1 MRVLRRVRPPSP
13 YLALAIGVLAAST
26 ASLFIRYTQQEGVPS
41 LTIAAV
47 RLTLAALLLTPVAWR
62 HHREELRRLSRAG
75 YSLALASGFFLAVH
89 FASWITSLEHTSVLI
104 SVVLVS
110 TSPLWVALL
119 APLLIREVFDRR
131 TLLGIIIAFI
141 GGILITLA
149 EGNSTSGPQA
159 APLLGSVLALIG
171 AIAVALYLIAGRRL
185 RASLSVVT
193 YIWLVYGTAA
203 IVLLLAVAL
212 TGGSLVGY
220 SPAAY
225 FWMFMLAVIPQ
236 LIGHSSFN
244 YALGHLPAAYV
255 SLVSLAE
262 PAGSSVLAF
271 IFLGEAPATLQ
282 VIGAGLILLGVFVA
296 QQTTARPASPPV
308 SPDVPTE

>member
-1 MRVLRRVRPPSP
+1 MRALRRVRPPSP

-47 RLTLAALLLTPVAWR
+47 RLSLAALLLTPVALR
-62 HHREELRRLSRAG
+62 NHRGELRRLSGAG

-119 APLLIREVFDRR
+119 APLLIREAFNRR
-131 TLLGIIIAFI
+131 TLLGIIVAFG

-149 EGNSTSGPQA
+149 EGNSTSGPQP
-159 APLLGSVLALIG
+159 APSLGSILALTG

-185 RASLSVVT
+185 RANLSVVA

-203 IVLLLAVAL
+203 VVLLLTVAL
-212 TGGSLVGY
+212 TGSSLAGY

-271 IFLGEAPATLQ
+271 IFLGEAPAALQ

-296 QQTTARPASPPV
+296 QQTTVRPAHPPV
-308 SPDVPTE
+308 SPDIPAD

>member
-1 MRVLRRVRPPSP
+1 MRALRRVRPPSP

-41 LTIAAV
+41 LTIAAI
-47 RLTLAALLLTPVAWR
+47 RLSLAALLLTPVALQGYR
-62 HHREELRRLSRAG
+62 GELRRLSLAG
-75 YSLALASGFFLAVH
+75 YSLALASGCFLAIH

-119 APLLIREVFDRR
+119 APLLIREAFDRR
-131 TLLGIIIAFI
+131 ILFGIIIAFA
-141 GGILITLA
+141 GGMLITLA
-149 EGNSTSGPQA
+149 EDNSASGPQP
-159 APLLGSVLALIG
+159 APLVGSVLALTG
-171 AIAVALYLIAGRRL
+171 AIAVALYLITGRRL
-185 RASLSVVT
+185 RANLSVVA

-212 TGGSLVGY
+212 TGGSLADY
-220 SPAAY
+220 SPTAY
-225 FWMFMLAVIPQ
+225 FWMLMLAVIPQ

-271 IFLGEAPATLQ
+271 IFLGEAPAVLQ
-282 VIGAGLILLGVFVA
+282 VVGAGLILLGVFVA
-296 QQTTARPASPPV
+296 QQTTARSANPPIP
-308 SPDVPTE
+308 PDIPVE